1 MKRVQE
7 ELKGV
12 VGMKKMVG
20 ETDIE
25 TLTYLDVV
33 VKESLRLHLVAPLL
47 VPHESMEDTEINGY
61 YVSKKSRLIV
71 NFWTIRRDFDA
82 WSNNVE
88 EFYLERLMNN
98 NIYFR
103 GHDFQLIPYG
113 SGCRGCPRIN

>member
-1 MKRVQE
+1 
-7 ELKGV
+7 
-12 VGMKKMVG
+12 MVG

-33 VKESLRLHLVAPLL
+33 VKESLRLDLVAPLL
-47 VPHESMEDTEINGY
+47 VPHESMEDIEINGY

-88 EFYLERLMNN
+88 EFYLERLMKN

-103 GHDFQLIPYG
+103 GHDFQLIPFG

>member
-47 VPHESMEDTEINGY
+47 VPHESMEDIEINGY

-71 NFWTIRRDFDA
+71 NFWTIRRDPDA

-98 NIYFR
+98 NLYFR
-103 GHDFQLIPYG
+103 GHDFQLIPFG

>member
-7 ELKGV
+7 ELEGV
-12 VGMKKMVG
+12 VGMKKMVE

-33 VKESLRLHLVAPLL
+33 MKESLRLHLVAPLL
-47 VPHESMEDTEINGY
+47 VPHESMEDIEINGY

-71 NFWTIRRDFDA
+71 NFWTIRRDPDA

-98 NIYFR
+98 NLYFR
-103 GHDFQLIPYG
+103 GHDFQLIPFG
-113 SGCRGCPRIN
+113 SGRRGCPGIN

>member
-1 MKRVQE
+1 
-7 ELKGV
+7 
-12 VGMKKMVG
+12 MVE

-47 VPHESMEDTEINGY
+47 VPHESTEDTEINGY

-71 NFWTIRRDFDA
+71 NFGAIRRGLDA

-103 GHDFQLIPYG
+103 GHVFQLIPYG
-113 SGCRGCPRIN
+113 SGCRGCPGIN

>member
-1 MKRVQE
+1 
-7 ELKGV
+7 
-12 VGMKKMVG
+12 MVE

-33 VKESLRLHLVAPLL
+33 VKESLRLYLVAPFL
-47 VPHESMEDTEINGY
+47 VPPESMEDTEINGY

-71 NFWTIRRDFDA
+71 NFWAIRRDLDA

-103 GHDFQLIPYG
+103 GHDFQLIPFG
-113 SGCRGCPRIN
+113 SGRRGCPGIN

>member
-1 MKRVQE
+1 MKCVQE
-7 ELKGV
+7 ELEGV
-12 VGMKKMVG
+12 VGMKKMVE
-20 ETDIE
+20 ETNIE

-47 VPHESMEDTEINGY
+47 VPHESMEDTKINGY

-71 NFWTIRRDFDA
+71 NFWAIGQDPGA

-88 EFYLERLMNN
+88 EFYLERFMNN

-103 GHDFQLIPYG
+103 GHDFQLIPFG
-113 SGCRGCPRIN
+113 SGRKGCPGIN

>member
-1 MKRVQE
+1 MKCVQE
-7 ELKGV
+7 ELEGV
-12 VGMKKMVG
+12 VGMKKMVD
-20 ETDIE
+20 ETNIE

-71 NFWTIRRDFDA
+71 HFWAIGQDPSA

-103 GHDFQLIPYG
+103 GHDFQLIPFG
-113 SGCRGCPRIN
+113 SGRKGCPGIN

>member
-71 NFWTIRRDFDA
+71 NFWAIRRDFDA

>member
-1 MKRVQE
+1 MKCVQE
-7 ELKGV
+7 ELEGV
-12 VGMKKMVG
+12 VGMKKMVE
-20 ETDIE
+20 ETNIE

-33 VKESLRLHLVAPLL
+33 VKESLRIHLVAPLL

-71 NFWTIRRDFDA
+71 NFWAIGQDPDA

-103 GHDFQLIPYG
+103 GHDFLLIPFG
-113 SGCRGCPRIN
+113 SGRKGCPGIN

>member
-7 ELKGV
+7 ELEGV
-12 VGMKKMVG
+12 DGMKKMVE
-20 ETDIE
+20 ETNIE

-71 NFWTIRRDFDA
+71 HFWAIGQDPGA

-103 GHDFQLIPYG
+103 GHDFQLIPFG
-113 SGCRGCPRIN
+113 SGRKGCPGIN

>member
-1 MKRVQE
+1 
-7 ELKGV
+7 
-12 VGMKKMVG
+12 MVG

-47 VPHESMEDTEINGY
+47 VPHESMEDIEINGY

-103 GHDFQLIPYG
+103 GHDFQLIPFG

>member
-71 NFWTIRRDFDA
+71 NFWAIRRDFDA

-103 GHDFQLIPYG
+103 GHDFQLIPFG

>member
-1 MKRVQE
+1 
-7 ELKGV
+7 
-12 VGMKKMVG
+12 MVE

-25 TLTYLDVV
+25 TLTYLAVV
-33 VKESLRLHLVAPLL
+33 VKESLRLYLVAPFL
-47 VPHESMEDTEINGY
+47 VPHESKEDTEINGY

-71 NFWTIRRDFDA
+71 NFWAIRQDLDA

-103 GHDFQLIPYG
+103 GHDFQLIPFG
-113 SGCRGCPRIN
+113 SVRRGCPRIN

>member
-1 MKRVQE
+1 MLFRS
-7 ELKGV
+7 
-12 VGMKKMVG
+12 KMV
-20 ETDIE
+20 ETNIE

-47 VPHESMEDTEINGY
+47 VPHESMEDTELNGY

-71 NFWTIRRDFDA
+71 NFWAIRRDFDA

-103 GHDFQLIPYG
+103 GHDFQLIPFG

>member
-1 MKRVQE
+1 MKCVQE
-7 ELKGV
+7 ELEGV
-12 VGMKKMVG
+12 VGMKKMVD
-20 ETDIE
+20 ETNIE

-71 NFWTIRRDFDA
+71 NFWAIRRDFDA

-103 GHDFQLIPYG
+103 GHDFQLIPFG
-113 SGCRGCPRIN
+113 SGRRGCPGIN